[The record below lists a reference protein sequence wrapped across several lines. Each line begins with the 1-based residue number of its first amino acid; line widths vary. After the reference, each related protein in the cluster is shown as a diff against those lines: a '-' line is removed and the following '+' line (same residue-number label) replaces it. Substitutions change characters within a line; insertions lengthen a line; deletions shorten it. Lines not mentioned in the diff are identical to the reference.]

1 MRKIWQLSLGLL
13 SCGGLLWGA
22 HALLPSLPILP
33 GSLGAS
39 RSEVPQSTSVAQGE
53 SSGQGK
59 VPQYNVYKLPQSD
72 VYTLAVAPSSDRFV
86 VQVDLSEQ
94 TSSLA
99 QFAER
104 RPAILQNSAAPIA
117 VINAGFFD
125 PVNQKSTS
133 YVTIKGQPVADP
145 TQNDQLTQN
154 PKLQPYLDKIF
165 NRTEFRR
172 YQCGQ
177 NVQYAIV
184 SHQAAVPSNCQ
195 LMDAVGGGPRLLP
208 TLTAAEEG
216 FVDEATGRDAIGM
229 RQPNARSAIGITHDG
244 TVVLVMAAQKAE
256 APDHS
261 GLSLVQ
267 LADFMKRLG
276 VEQAMNLDGGT
287 SSALFYKG
295 RVVYGKVDE
304 AGKAIQRPV
313 KSVLMVREK

>member
-1 MRKIWQLSLGLL
+1 MRKIWQLGFGLL
-13 SCGGLLWGA
+13 SCGGLLWVT
-22 HALLPSLPILP
+22 HALLPFLPILP

-39 RSEVPQSTSVAQGE
+39 RSEVPQSTPVAQSA
-53 SSGQGK
+53 SSGRGSI
-59 VPQYNVYKLPQSD
+59 PQYNVYKLPQSD
-72 VYTLAVAPSSDRFV
+72 VYTLAVPPFSDRFL

-94 TSSLA
+94 TNSLA
-99 QFAER
+99 QFADR

-117 VINAGFFD
+117 LINAGFFD

-133 YVTIKGQPVADP
+133 YITMNGQLVADP
-145 TQNDQLTQN
+145 TQNDRLTQN

-177 NVQYAIV
+177 NIQYAIV
-184 SHQAAVPSNCQ
+184 PHQAAVPSNCQ
-195 LMDAVGGGPRLLP
+195 VIDAVGGGPRLLP
-208 TLTAAEEG
+208 TITASDEG

-229 RQPNARSAIGITHDG
+229 HQPNARSAIGITRDG

-256 APDHS
+256 APNHS
-261 GLSLVQ
+261 GLSLIQ

-304 AGKAIQRPV
+304 AGKALQRPV